1 MILPLLH
8 EKAIGTPFC
17 DYLNLTSPLGNQDLI
32 LSVIRPYLDMLGM
45 SEEVEGLFREPLKGG
60 TFKIHPRGRVCVFG
74 SSGAFLDALRGHGLF
89 NQFLAEFSAF
99 EHRISMMHVTCDYGV
114 DAPPVIDA
122 VYALAKSGTLH
133 LTRKAISD
141 RHVSRVISP
150 GHDGRDTGTVYL
162 GSKKNADVWAKVYD
176 KGHEAFSRR
185 GEILGQVVRV
195 EVAVQSD
202 VNATLRDASLPSDIF
217 YHFAARSLVQA
228 PPDYSGWVPH
238 GSGFSLEDSRSE
250 WTAYQR
256 AKSILDSSL
265 DVGRFLRLLR
275 DEYAGDVAG
284 FEEAALRL
292 FRQRI
297 RLGTL

>member
-17 DYLNLTSPLGNQDLI
+17 DYLNLTSPLVNQDSI
-32 LSVIRPYLDMLGM
+32 LTAIRPYLDMLGM
-45 SEEVEGLFREPLKGG
+45 SEKFEGLFFEPLRGG
-60 TFKIHPRGRVCVFG
+60 TFKTSTRGKVCIF
-74 SSGAFLDALRGHGLF
+74 SASGAFLDALRGHDLF
-89 NQFLAEFSAF
+89 NQFLAEFFAF

-133 LTRKAISD
+133 LTRKAISG

-162 GSKKNADVWAKVYD
+162 GSKKNSDVWAKVYD
-176 KGHEAFSRR
+176 KGHEAYSKR

-195 EVAVQSD
+195 EIAVQSD

-217 YHFAARSLVQA
+217 YHFASRSLVQA
-228 PPDYSGWVPH
+228 PPSFSGWVPH
-238 GSGFSLEDSRSE
+238 GHGFVLDEPRQDF
-250 WTAYQR
+250 TAYQR
-256 AKSILDSSL
+256 AKSILNSSL
-265 DVGRFLRLLR
+265 DFARFLKVLR
-275 DEYAGDVAG
+275 DDYGSDDAGLA
-284 FEEAALRL
+284 EAVQRLVGQRLRL
-292 FRQRI
+292 GS
-297 RLGTL
+297 L

>member
-17 DYLNLTSPLGNQDLI
+17 DYLNLTSPLGNQELI
-32 LSVIRPYLDMLGM
+32 TAAIRPYLDTLGM
-45 SEEVEGLFREPLKGG
+45 SEEVEGLFREPLRGG
-60 TFKIHPRGRVCVFG
+60 TFKIHPRGKVCVFG

-89 NQFLAEFSAF
+89 NQFLSEFAAF
-99 EHRISMMHVTCDYGV
+99 DHRISMMHVTCDYGV
-114 DAPPVIDA
+114 DAPPVIDS
-122 VYALAKSGTLH
+122 VYALAKSGALH
-133 LTRKAISD
+133 LTRKAVSA
-141 RHVSRVISP
+141 RNVSRVTSP
-150 GHDGRDTGTVYL
+150 GQDGRDTGTVYL
-162 GSKKNADVWAKVYD
+162 GSKKNSDVWAKVYD

-195 EVAVQSD
+195 EIAVQSD

-238 GSGFSLEDSRSE
+238 GHGFVLDEPRQDF
-250 WTAYQR
+250 TAYQR
-256 AKSILDSSL
+256 AKSILNSSL
-265 DVGRFLRLLR
+265 DFARFLKVLR
-275 DEYAGDVAG
+275 DDYGSDDAGLA
-284 FEEAALRL
+284 EAVQRL
-292 FRQRI
+292 VGQRL

>member
-8 EKAIGTPFC
+8 EKAIGKPFC

-32 LSVIRPYLDMLGM
+32 LSAIRPYLDMLGM

-60 TFKIHPRGRVCVFG
+60 TFKIHPRGKVCVFG
-74 SSGAFLDALRGHGLF
+74 SSGAFLDALRRHGLF

-99 EHRISMMHVTCDYGV
+99 EHRVSMMHVTCDYGV

-185 GEILGQVVRV
+185 GEMLGQVVRV

-238 GSGFSLEDSRSE
+238 GSGFSLEDSRPE

-265 DVGRFLRLLR
+265 DFARFLKVLR
-275 DEYAGDVAG
+275 DDYGSDDAGLA
-284 FEEAALRL
+284 EAVQRL
-292 FRQRI
+292 VGQRL